1 MRTVIV
7 AIVVQ
12 ASVALAAHSA
22 PAPEEKDYQK
32 IADKE
37 EWKWVP
43 ERASARDGAKNFKG
57 DFKAEVVEKDV
68 NGFKSEKINFA
79 KGDDVVFTIEG
90 HAETVFAGR
99 DNVVYYADFSQAAS
113 GCVVIAYD
121 LGAKKQLWKTNLKGL
136 GPIAHT
142 RYRNRVTLDIKDD
155 AVHVLGNEAAG
166 KYVEYLDLKTGK
178 TVGHKIVEKAGGKDK

>member
-1 MRTVIV
+1 MSI
-7 AIVVQ
+7 AICGLF
-12 ASVALAAHSA
+12 LAAVCPFAVTAA

-43 ERASARDGAKNFKG
+43 ERASAREGAKNFKG
-57 DFKAEVVEKDV
+57 DFKAGVVERDV
-68 NGFKSEKINFA
+68 NGFKSVNINFT

-121 LGAKKQLWKTNLKGL
+121 LGTKKQLWKTNLKGL
-136 GPIAHT
+136 GPIGHT